1 MYPYNGKAMTINPE
15 IFWSV
20 LATLIAYGISKH
32 VLAVALGQLCGKRPQ
47 AATNNLTGEM
57 QDCPSEHK

>member
-1 MYPYNGKAMTINPE
+1 MTINPE

-20 LATLIAYGISKH
+20 LAALIAYGISKH